1 MLTHL
6 QIRDFAIVDTL
17 EVDFKNGLTVLTGET
32 GAGKSIIVDALQWLA
47 GGRLGADSIRQ
58 GADRAEVSGMFDI
71 SQSPI
76 ELNTLLEEQA
86 IEHNGELLIRR
97 VVSKDGKSRAYLN
110 GQAVAA
116 QQLRDVGGWLIDIHG
131 QHEFQALLR
140 SGAQRALLD
149 EYGDLGESCK
159 ALNRD
164 TGEYL
169 AAENSLTELQQAA
182 SDRDARFDL
191 LRYQCNELAA
201 LKLTTGEAA
210 ALNVEATRLRHSGR
224 LGEAARVASEL
235 LYDAEAGN
243 AHALT
248 ARALAVLRAAAGHDQ
263 SLLTVLP
270 TVEGAAQQLR
280 DAAAEL
286 ARYLTALEVDPGRQE
301 EVETR
306 LAAIEQL
313 ARKHKVT
320 ADELPARHQALATE
334 LDTLE
339 NLDREIAKRTA
350 ARDQARQQWR
360 KTAASLSKQRQQAAI
375 RLSKDITARMQTLGM
390 AGGQLLVQ
398 VQSNPDARPVAAG
411 ADDIEFLVSA
421 NPGQAPRPLAKV
433 ASGGELSRISLA
445 IQVSLAQ
452 SGSRCMVFDEVDA
465 GVGGAV
471 AEIVGRELARL
482 GQEAQV
488 LCVTHLPQVA
498 AQAAQQLKVSKLTDG
513 RSTRTSV
520 KALASDERVAEVARM
535 LGGVDITSRA
545 REHAREMLGA
555 RVRNQSAEPPR
566 RGQAGRRQRP

>member
-6 QIRDFAIVDTL
+6 QIRDFAIVDSL

-47 GGRLGADSIRQ
+47 GGRLGADAIRQ
-58 GADRAEVSGMFDI
+58 GAERAEVSGAFDI
-71 SQSPI
+71 AAAPA
-76 ELNTLLEEQA
+76 ELITLLGEQA
-86 IEHNGELLIRR
+86 IEHGGELLIRR
-97 VVSKDGKSRAYLN
+97 IVNRDGKSRAYLN

-149 EYGDLGESCK
+149 EFGNLGDSCAALG
-159 ALNRD
+159 RD
-164 TGEYL
+164 TRDYL

-182 SDRDARFDL
+182 TDRDARFDL
-191 LRYQCNELAA
+191 LRYQCNELGA
-201 LKLTTGEAA
+201 LKLTSGEAA
-210 ALNVEATRLRHSGR
+210 ALNSEATRLRHSGR

-248 ARALAVLRAAAGHDQ
+248 ARAVAVLRAASSHDAT
-263 SLLTVLP
+263 LLAILP
-270 TVEGAAQQLR
+270 AVEGAASQLR
-280 DAAAEL
+280 EAASEL

-301 EVETR
+301 EVEAR

-313 ARKHKVT
+313 ARKHKVA
-320 ADELPARHQALATE
+320 ADELPARHQAMAAE

-339 NLDREIAKRTA
+339 NLDRELSKRTE
-350 ARDQARQQWR
+350 ARDRARQQWR
-360 KTAASLSKQRQQAAI
+360 KAAASLSKQRQLAAA
-375 RLSKDITARMQTLGM
+375 RLSKDITTRMQTLGM
-390 AGGQLLVQ
+390 TGGQLIVQ
-398 VQSNPDARPVAAG
+398 VQSNPDARPGAAG
-411 ADDIEFLVSA
+411 ADEIEFLVSA
-421 NPGQAPRPLAKV
+421 NPGQALKAMAKV

-445 IQVSLAQ
+445 TQVSMAQ

-482 GQEAQV
+482 GQQAQV

-520 KALASDERVAEVARM
+520 KALSSDERVAEIARM

-545 REHAREMLGA
+545 RDHAREMLGA
-555 RVRNQSAEPPR
+555 RAVPQSAERPR